1 MVPRPRN
8 RDGRPVDPV
17 PFVVVAGLGGML
29 ALSVGP
35 LYGLAYGLSLRVALA
50 VSAAVALAVAAGA
63 YHQLVRGARPAGAPG
78 PTAADADWLLYVA
91 VAFGVVLAGLS
102 VPLL

>member
-35 LYGLAYGLSLRVALA
+35 LYGLAYGLSLR
-50 VSAAVALAVAAGA
+50 VALAVAAGA